1 MEPGFLTEQ
10 DQQDLLR
17 IARESLEIYL
27 RGQDPRPIRSEL
39 PNLLHPVGAFVSLH
53 KQGELR
59 GCIGHLISD
68 LPLFETVKRMAIAAA
83 TQDYRFSPLRADE
96 ITSIDIEISVLSPF
110 REMKNLQEIHVG
122 RHGLLITQGQRRG
135 LLLPQV
141 ATEYGWT
148 REEFLSHTCLKAGL
162 PPDAW
167 MSESAKIEIFSAQVF
182 GEKQQNHRQ

>member
-1 MEPGFLTEQ
+1 
-10 DQQDLLR
+10 
-17 IARESLEIYL
+17 
-27 RGQDPRPIRSEL
+27 
-39 PNLLHPVGAFVSLH
+39 PVGAFVSLH

-96 ITSIDIEISVLSPF
+96 ITLIDIEISVLSPF
-110 REMKNLQEIHVG
+110 REMRNLQEIHVG
-122 RHGLLITQGQRRG
+122 RHGLMITQGQRRG

-167 MSESAKIEIFSAQVF
+167 MNESSKIEIFSAQVF
-182 GEKQQNHRQ
+182 GEKQLNHRQ